1 MLASTLKVAR
11 ERAPIR
17 VGRKDISEGAVMEEV
32 ALVVAGEGP
41 EVAEDLAGAVGR
53 EVVALAAHLLGREVM
68 AVKGLLQQA
77 RVFGE
82 MQQHPHL
89 SRKMMVRFVI
99 FFSTSRLHNFII
111 PLFRDIRLRRAY
123 SCPSTSFYS
132 CNSAYAIC
140 GYSLAPCAPSTDSY
154 ESTTTTYCFHR
165 IRRSKMS
172 VQHASR
178 RTNRCQGGS
187 KQRSSFLD
195 LQQFWAV

>member
-11 ERAPIR
+11 ERAPIK

-32 ALVVAGEGP
+32 ALVVAGEGLV
-41 EVAEDLAGAVGR
+41 VAEDLAGAGGR
-53 EVVALAAHLLGREVM
+53 EVVALAAHLLRREVM

-77 RVFGE
+77 PVLGE

-89 SRKMMVRFVI
+89 SRKMMVRFVL

-123 SCPSTSFYS
+123 SCSSTSFYS

-154 ESTTTTYCFHR
+154 ESTTTTCCFHR

-195 LQQFWAV
+195 L